1 MTQEAV
7 DFEKLEINEQID
19 LLKKVELKFHEIVE
33 MRKVFNF
40 FDPEELKKNEYKI
53 RAENKTKVTNQIIER
68 NQRDKDKK
76 NAEVQMR
83 IDYKKNLVVKKNIR
97 ATERSRKPVVHNK
110 KTKKVEEPQSVQDMR
125 KYVGIVPDDWA
136 AADVAPKEADANQ
149 K

>member
-1 MTQEAV
+1 M
-7 DFEKLEINEQID
+7 EIHEQIE

-40 FDPEELKKNEYKI
+40 FDPEELKKNEQKI
-53 RAENKTKVTNQIIER
+53 RAENKARVTDLIILR

-97 ATERSRKPVVHNK
+97 ATERSRKPAHHK
-110 KTKKVEEPQSVQDMR
+110 KKDTKVEES
-125 KYVGIVPDDWA
+125 
-136 AADVAPKEADANQ
+136 
-149 K
+149 